1 MASGIRSTRPA
12 REAHPRA
19 PRLVDLLAEV
29 GLHGRGTL
37 VAGNLEEA
45 VQGLAHELVVAGGVG
60 HGWHGSEMDRIPVN
74 KFLAHGSK

>member
-1 MASGIRSTRPA
+1 MASGTRSTRRA

-19 PRLVDLLAEV
+19 PRLGDLLAEV

-37 VAGNLEEA
+37 VTGNLDEA
-45 VQGLAHELVVAGGVG
+45 VQGLAQELVVAGGVG
-60 HGWHGSEMDRIPVN
+60 HGWYGSKMGRIPVK